1 MKRTLVSVIIL
12 VVAFFAIMIVGAK
25 ANGTV
30 INLESGE
37 GIEYAFYSIV
47 SVIMSLCAA
56 CYFGSNR
63 KRCIMFL
70 LFAWLLPLVAGITTF
85 LVAAVFSSLITVVT
99 DQKVLN
105 WFKEMA
111 EPDKGCTL
119 DETDE

>member
-1 MKRTLVSVIIL
+1 MKRTLVSVILI
-12 VVAFFAIMIVGAK
+12 VVAFLTIMIVGAK
-25 ANGTV
+25 ANSTV

-70 LFAWLLPLVAGITTF
+70 LFAWLLPLVAGIAAF
-85 LVAAVFSSLITVVT
+85 IVAAVFSSLITVVT

-105 WFKEMA
+105 WFKSIA

-119 DETDE
+119 DE

>member
-1 MKRTLVSVIIL
+1 MKRTLVSVILIII
-12 VVAFFAIMIVGAK
+12 AFFIIMIVGAK

-47 SVIMSLCAA
+47 SVMMSLCAA
-56 CYFGSNR
+56 CYFKSNR
-63 KRCIMFL
+63 KRCLMFL
-70 LFAWLLPLVAGITTF
+70 LFAWLLPLLAGMTTF
-85 LVAAVFSSLITVVT
+85 FVAAVFSALITVVT

-111 EPDKGCTL
+111 EPEKGCQL

>member
-1 MKRTLVSVIIL
+1 MKRTLVSVILI
-12 VVAFFAIMIVGAK
+12 VVAFLTIMIVGAK

-30 INLESGE
+30 INLESGD

-56 CYFGSNR
+56 CYFSSNR

-70 LFAWLLPLVAGITTF
+70 LFSWLLPLVAGIAAF
-85 LVAAVFSSLITVVT
+85 IVAAVFSSLITVVT

-119 DETDE
+119 DE

>member
-1 MKRTLVSVIIL
+1 MKRTLFNVILIII
-12 VVAFFAIMIVGAK
+12 AFFTIMLVGAK
-25 ANGTV
+25 TNGVV
-30 INLESGE
+30 INMESGE

-70 LFAWLLPLVAGITTF
+70 LFAWLLPLVAGIAAF
-85 LVAAVFSSLITVVT
+85 IVAAVFSSLITVVT

-105 WFKEMA
+105 WFKSIA

-119 DETDE
+119 DE

>member
-63 KRCIMFL
+63 KRCIMFIVFAVIPP
-70 LFAWLLPLVAGITTF
+70 LFAGVAACLVASIFSGIIAATTDER
-85 LVAAVFSSLITVVT
+85 IVT
-99 DQKVLN
+99 
-105 WFKEMA
+105 WFKSIA